1 MIKKAEERI
10 VQESTPVIQDISYDE
25 IWDALIKTLSK
36 SFVGRNDLLIKV
48 KNKMVQVLSAFDL
61 VVSLAG
67 LEGGG
72 KDIVLM
78 KGT

>member
-1 MIKKAEERI
+1 M
-10 VQESTPVIQDISYDE
+10 
-25 IWDALIKTLSK
+25 DALIKTLSK

-72 KDIVLM
+72 KDTVLM

>member
-1 MIKKAEERI
+1 M
-10 VQESTPVIQDISYDE
+10 
-25 IWDALIKTLSK
+25 DALIKTLSK

-67 LEGGG
+67 LGGGG
-72 KDIVLM
+72 KDTVLM
-78 KGT
+78 KEDLICIQKSSQRTSK

>member
-1 MIKKAEERI
+1 MN
-10 VQESTPVIQDISYDE
+10 
-25 IWDALIKTLSK
+25 ALIKTLSK
-36 SFVGRNDLLIKV
+36 SFVGRIDLLIKV

-67 LEGGG
+67 LGGGG
-72 KDIVLM
+72 KDTVLM

>member
-1 MIKKAEERI
+1 M
-10 VQESTPVIQDISYDE
+10 
-25 IWDALIKTLSK
+25 DALIKTLSK

-72 KDIVLM
+72 KDTVLM
-78 KGT
+78 NGT

>member
-10 VQESTPVIQDISYDE
+10 VQESTPVIQDRSYDE

-72 KDIVLM
+72 KDTVLM